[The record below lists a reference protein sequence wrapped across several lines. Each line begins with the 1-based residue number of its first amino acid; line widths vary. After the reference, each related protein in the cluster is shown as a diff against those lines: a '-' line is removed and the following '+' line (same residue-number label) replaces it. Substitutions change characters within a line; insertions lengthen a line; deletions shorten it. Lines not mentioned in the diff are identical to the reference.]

1 MPRKKII
8 KKPMKHFNIAEFN
21 RGQSS
26 KILRGIVTDDDVG
39 FINKNGKPMA
49 IVISNERFERLLEN
63 GIDINE
69 Y

>member
-1 MPRKKII
+1 MPKKKNV

-26 KILRGIVTDDDVG
+26 KILRGIVSDDDVG

>member
-1 MPRKKII
+1 
-8 KKPMKHFNIAEFN
+8 MKHFNIAEFN

>member
-1 MPRKKII
+1 MPKKKNV

-26 KILRGIVTDDDVG
+26 KILRGLVSDDDVG

>member
-1 MPRKKII
+1 MPKKKTI

-26 KILRGIVTDDDVG
+26 KILRGLVSEDDVG

>member
-1 MPRKKII
+1 MPRKKTI
-8 KKPMKHFNIAEFN
+8 KKPMKHFNIAEFS

-26 KILRGIVTDDDVG
+26 KILRGIVSDDDVG
-39 FINKNGKPMA
+39 FINKNGKPMV

>member
-1 MPRKKII
+1 MPKKKTI

-26 KILRGIVTDDDVG
+26 KILRGLVSDDDVG

>member
-1 MPRKKII
+1 
-8 KKPMKHFNIAEFN
+8 MKHFNIAEFN

-26 KILRGIVTDDDVG
+26 KILRGLVSDDDVG

>member
-1 MPRKKII
+1 MPKKKTI
-8 KKPMKHFNIAEFN
+8 KKPMKHFNIAEVN

-26 KILRGIVTDDDVG
+26 KILRGLVSDDDVG